1 MLTHLESINSIEK
14 LLRLGMCA
22 TDDACS
28 VYIVVCECYLHNIC
42 THNQKEKKKGLLV
55 GTVNNE
61 SRIEI
66 ENVRVRIVICFQQ
79 VRAYNPQLEKE
90 ATYLNVAVIDTL
102 LL

>member
-1 MLTHLESINSIEK
+1 MHTQSKGKGKRDCWLE
-14 LLRLGMCA
+14 
-22 TDDACS
+22 
-28 VYIVVCECYLHNIC
+28 
-42 THNQKEKKKGLLV
+42 
-55 GTVNNE
+55 VNNE